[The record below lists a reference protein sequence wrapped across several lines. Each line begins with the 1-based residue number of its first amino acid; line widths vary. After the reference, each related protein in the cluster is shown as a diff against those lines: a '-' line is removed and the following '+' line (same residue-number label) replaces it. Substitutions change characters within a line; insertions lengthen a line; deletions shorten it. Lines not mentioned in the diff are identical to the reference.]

1 MKKDRIFR
9 KNRIPNESFNFGRE
23 TAEVF
28 DDMLNRSVPSYSE
41 TQKMIVEIARNFVQP
56 KSSIYDLGCST
67 GATLIG
73 LSAAIPEK
81 TVKIVGM
88 DYSGAMLEKAGKNL
102 TQAGFGGRCM
112 LKKGDLNEEIKISDA
127 SVVIMNLA
135 LQFVRPLNRNKLI
148 KTIYN
153 GLKTNGC
160 FILVE
165 KVLGENSFFNRT
177 FINLYYDFKKR
188 QGYSELEIAKKRE
201 ALENVLIPYRLNE
214 NLELLRANGFKD
226 TDIFFK
232 WYNFCGIL
240 ALKLGN

>member
-1 MKKDRIFR
+1 
-9 KNRIPNESFNFGRE
+9 
-23 TAEVF
+23 
-28 DDMLNRSVPSYSE
+28 
-41 TQKMIVEIARNFVQP
+41 
-56 KSSIYDLGCST
+56 
-67 GATLIG
+67 
-73 LSAAIPEK
+73 
-81 TVKIVGM
+81 
-88 DYSGAMLEKAGKNL
+88 
-102 TQAGFGGRCM
+102 M

-214 NLELLRANGFKD
+214 NLELLRINGFKD